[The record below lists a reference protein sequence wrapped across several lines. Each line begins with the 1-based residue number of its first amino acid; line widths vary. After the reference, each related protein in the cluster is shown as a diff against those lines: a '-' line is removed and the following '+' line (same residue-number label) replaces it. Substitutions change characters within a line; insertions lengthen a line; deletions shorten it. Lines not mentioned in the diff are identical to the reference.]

1 MVLFWPKFYIHLPRC
16 SFSVFLETTDV
27 LKTARR
33 VHVLAAN
40 DIHMDPVGQTRI
52 PNNGR
57 PRTAAA
63 GATAA
68 AAATREY
75 DDDVS
80 KKNLMKPLLH
90 VRRPVVVPSA
100 AVGLGFHSG
109 FLDDDELSAALSPKY
124 RDEPDSARTVRA
136 PRSGGDESS

>member
-1 MVLFWPKFYIHLPRC
+1 MFLFWPRFCIHLPRR
-16 SFSVFLETTDV
+16 SFSVFLESTDV
-27 LKTARR
+27 PKTARR

-90 VRRPVVVPSA
+90 VRR
-100 AVGLGFHSG
+100 LLL
-109 FLDDDELSAALSPKY
+109 FLVLLLDLDFILDFWMMMNFLLRCHQNIEMNLI
-124 RDEPDSARTVRA
+124 VRVL
-136 PRSGGDESS
+136 